1 MEARSK
7 EVVLSKTHYGIGIYA
22 HILRLYYP
30 DQTVLSLSGRTCSPT
45 KNPFNADKPTLN
57 IFIEKLSKQEQ
68 SSNSFETM
76 PSAANFAQSEKENVL
91 GNALDKEFSCQR
103 EQNSNSFEVLPSAAE
118 IACHYD
124 TQNAIPAGDAFD
136 FAELHY
142 KQSGEELLQTL
153 NKEINLH
160 IGEYFDFYKNRN
172 THTEIQNQHNQTN
185 HSSDIG
191 EASFSFYKAPIKNT
205 VPHKTAT
212 LFQIYNA
219 ITGDFYKE
227 RTDKLRS
234 ITDPKQ
240 ARQFKANNFD
250 YCTFSGVF
258 TSRNDKKI
266 VQHSG
271 LMAVDFD
278 HLSNLEEVRQS
289 LLVDEYFDT
298 QLLFVSP
305 SGDGLKWIIPIDTTT
320 TPHSENLNE
329 REQNSN
335 SFGVMPSE
343 IKFAHSE
350 YFAAVANYILQTYGI
365 EVDKSGRDI
374 SRACF
379 LPHDPNAFINPLILE
394 NHDTL

>member
-1 MEARSK
+1 MGEINKQAI
-7 EVVLSKTHYGIGIYA
+7 LSKMHYGIGIYA

-30 DQTVLSLSGRTCSPT
+30 DQTVLSLSGRTCSPI

-57 IFIEKLSKQEQ
+57 IFIEK
-68 SSNSFETM
+68 
-76 PSAANFAQSEKENVL
+76 ENIL
-91 GNALDKEFSCQR
+91 GNAWDKELARHLDS
-103 EQNSNSFEVLPSAAE
+103 E
-118 IACHYD
+118 
-124 TQNAIPAGDAFD
+124 NAILAGDAFD

-142 KQSGEELLQTL
+142 KQSGDELLQTI
-153 NKEINLH
+153 NKEMNLH
-160 IGEYFDFYKNRN
+160 IGDKFDFYTNRN
-172 THTEIQNQHNQTN
+172 KIDYPQQALQTP
-185 HSSDIG
+185 HSPSPHG
-191 EASFSFYKAPIKNT
+191 EGPGVRYFSFYKSPIKNT

-212 LFQIYNA
+212 IFQIYNA

-234 ITDPKQ
+234 IVDPKQ

-278 HLSNLEEVRQS
+278 HLPNLEEVRQS

-305 SGDGLKWIIPIDTTT
+305 SGDGLKWIIEIDTRKA
-320 TPHSENLNE
+320 PH
-329 REQNSN
+329 
-335 SFGVMPSE
+335 G
-343 IKFAHSE
+343 E
-350 YFAAVANYILQTYGI
+350 YFASVANYILQTYSV
-365 EVDKSGRDI
+365 EVDKSGKDI

-379 LPHDPNAFINPLILE
+379 LPHDPQAFINPTYLK
-394 NHDTL
+394 